1 MAKSRSGVGQSTL
14 PGVAGAPA
22 DGTTGFPT
30 PRPSTLATPRRFVWF
45 TPALGLLLGGY
56 LFFSKSFAYIHIPGT
71 PLFVGEVVLGIG
83 IVEVLQVRS
92 PWRRL
97 LATAPVLKVL
107 AAFMAVCAVRLI
119 RDLPVYQLDA
129 VRDSSIWY
137 YGIFAFLVAA
147 AALREP
153 TFVPRLLRWYRLAL
167 PWYFL
172 WAPFAIVLA
181 QVDSLAGINVPGT
194 GAPINSFRINDI
206 AVHLGVG
213 LAFLWLG
220 VDRLIEGYR
229 PRVLDAWLSVLGVLA
244 LLVAASQGRGPL
256 LAAAGTAVVAFAYL
270 PAGRRRRLVFS
281 VTAGLLAV
289 LVLVWALNLRLEG
302 KRRDVS
308 LQQLTANLVSIAG
321 SRQSEELSGTVEWRE
336 GLWRQ
341 VLDDMLSS
349 QAWLT
354 GLGFG
359 PILPE
364 RYEVDIGNTND
375 NPNSQ
380 PLRSVHNSHLTIL
393 ARVGFPG
400 LALWLLLWLALAVQL
415 IRWVRRRPGG
425 VRDPANA
432 LGVWYLASVVGF
444 LIGAYFDPSLEGP
457 HACIWLFTLV
467 GLAAAHTMVARARP
481 EVAAPALLPTAV
493 SARPA
498 AISPAAISPA
508 GMWARAKHLAGRLGW
523 GMADQAMSSLTNFG
537 VSVYVARTLG
547 TVEFGAF
554 ALAFAT
560 YLIVLA
566 ASRGLATDALAVR
579 YSDVEPE
586 RWRRAVASA
595 SGTATTV
602 GLIAGAGCVIAG
614 LWFGESTGAALLGLG
629 LTLPGVL
636 LQDSWRHAFFSA
648 GKGRLAF
655 FNDLTWAVTLVPAMA
670 VMVVSGH
677 AAVGWFMLAWGGS
690 ACFAAAVGA
699 FQARLIPRPTESVQ
713 WLRQHRD
720 LAVRYLGES
729 LSLSSASQIRL
740 YGLAAI
746 AGLAAAG
753 SLRAAELL
761 LGPLNTAIMGIAMMA
776 VPEAAVLLRR
786 SLRRLQPF
794 CLLLSCLGAGGA
806 LTWGMV
812 LLLLP
817 DSVGEQILHSAWYT
831 ASALLVPVTLAVAG
845 FGFSI
850 GAWAGVRALGAAS
863 RSLRAQVIGSVVYLT
878 GALGGTAIS
887 GAAGAAWGSAAGT
900 LLGAGVWWWEF
911 HQGVRDAS
919 SAGRDASAPD
929 EREPEPAELG

>member
-1 MAKSRSGVGQSTL
+1 VADPGHGTSR
-14 PGVAGAPA
+14 
-22 DGTTGFPT
+22 FPFI
-30 PRPSTLATPRRFVWF
+30 RPSPPARPRHFIWF
-45 TPALGLLLGGY
+45 TPTLGLLLCGY
-56 LFFSKSFAYIHIPGT
+56 LFFSKSFAYLHIPGT
-71 PLFVGEVVLGIG
+71 PLFIGEVVLGIG
-83 IVEVLQVRS
+83 VVEVLMVRS
-92 PWRRL
+92 PWRNL

-107 AAFMAVCAVRLI
+107 AVFMAVCSVRLA

-129 VRDSSIWY
+129 IRDSSIWY

-153 TFVPRLLRWYRLAL
+153 TFVPRLLRWYRQVL

-181 QVDSLAGINVPGT
+181 QVDGLAGISVPGT
-194 GAPINSFRINDI
+194 DTPINSFRFNDI
-206 AVHLGVG
+206 AVHLGLG

-220 VDRLIEGYR
+220 LDRLVEGHR
-229 PRVLDAWLSVLGVLA
+229 QRGRDAWLSILGVLA
-244 LLVAASQGRGPL
+244 LLVAASQSRGGF
-256 LAAAGTAVVAFAYL
+256 LAALATGAIAFAYL

-281 VTAGLLAV
+281 VTGGLLVV
-289 LVLVWALNLRLEG
+289 LTLVWALDLRLQGE
-302 KRRDVS
+302 RRDVS
-308 LQQLTANLVSIAG
+308 LQQLTDNVASIAG
-321 SRQSEELSGTVEWRE
+321 STENEELSGTVQWRE
-336 GLWRQ
+336 GFWEQ
-341 VLDDMLSS
+341 VLNDLLSS
-349 QAWLT
+349 QAWLN
-354 GLGFG
+354 GIGFG

-364 RYEVDIGNTND
+364 RYEVDVGNTNND
-375 NPNSQ
+375 SNAQ

-400 LALWLLLWLALAVQL
+400 FGLWILLWLTLGMQL
-415 IRWVRRRPGG
+415 FLWVRRRPGG
-425 VRDPANA
+425 VRDPNTA
-432 LGVWYLASVVGF
+432 LGVWYLAGVVGF

-457 HACIWLFTLV
+457 HAGIWLFTLV
-467 GLAAAHTMVARARP
+467 GLAAAHSRVAARARP
-481 EVAAPALLPTAV
+481 EAAGAVRWPTAV
-493 SARPA
+493 PARLA
-498 AISPAAISPA
+498 ALSPAAL
-508 GMWARAKHLAGRLGW
+508 WAHARHLTGRLGW
-523 GMADQAMSSLTNFG
+523 GVADQAMSSLTNFG
-537 VSVYVARTLG
+537 VSIYVARTLG

-554 ALAFAT
+554 SLAFAT

-579 YSDVEPE
+579 YSGVELGQ
-586 RWRRAVASA
+586 WRRAVASA
-595 SGTATTV
+595 SGTAATV

-614 LWFGESTGAALLGLG
+614 LWFGQSTGAALLGLG
-629 LTLPGVL
+629 LTLPGLL
-636 LQDSWRHAFFSA
+636 LQDSWRFAFFSA

-655 FNDLTWAVTLVPAMA
+655 VNDLVWALALVPAMLI
-670 VMVVSGH
+670 MVVSGRST
-677 AAVGWFMLAWGGS
+677 VGWFMLAWGGS
-690 ACFAAAVGA
+690 AGFAAVVGA
-699 FQARLIPRPTESVQ
+699 FQARLVPRPTEAVH

-720 LAVRYLGES
+720 LALRYLGES

-806 LTWGMV
+806 IVWGMI

-817 DSVGEQILHSAWYT
+817 DSVGQQILHSAWYP

-878 GALGGTAIS
+878 GAFGGTVVG

-900 LLGAGVWWWEF
+900 LIGAGVWWWEL
-911 HQGVRDAS
+911 HQGVRDAES
-919 SAGRDASAPD
+919 EKRDA
-929 EREPEPAELG
+929 EPAELDIEPLGLG

>member
-1 MAKSRSGVGQSTL
+1 V
-14 PGVAGAPA
+14 VDA
-22 DGTTGFPT
+22 DHGTGRFPSA
-30 PRPSTLATPRRFVWF
+30 RPSPPARPRHFVWF

-97 LATAPVLKVL
+97 LASAPVLKVL
-107 AAFMAVCAVRLI
+107 AAFMAVCSIRLF

-153 TFVPRLLRWYRLAL
+153 TFVPRLLRWYRLVL

-172 WAPFAIVLA
+172 WAPFAVALA
-181 QVDSLAGINVPGT
+181 QVDALTAISVPGT
-194 GAPINSFRINDI
+194 GTPINVFRINDI
-206 AVHLGVG
+206 AVHLGLG
-213 LAFLWLG
+213 LTFLWLG

-229 PRVLDAWLSVLGVLA
+229 PRVRDAWLSVVGVLG
-244 LLVAASQGRGPL
+244 LLVAASQSRGGF

-270 PAGRRRRLVFS
+270 PAGRRRRLVFT
-281 VTAGLLAV
+281 VTAGLLVV
-289 LVLVWALNLRLEG
+289 LTVVWTLDLRIPGE
-302 KRRDVS
+302 RRDVS
-308 LQQLTANLVSIAG
+308 LQQLTANMASIAG
-321 SRQSEELSGTVEWRE
+321 SQENEELSGTVEWRE
-336 GLWRQ
+336 GFWRQ
-341 VLDDMLSS
+341 VVNDLLSS
-349 QAWLT
+349 EAWLT

-364 RYEVDIGNTND
+364 RYEVDVGNTNN
-375 NPNSQ
+375 NPNAQ

-400 LALWLLLWLALAVQL
+400 LALWLLLWLTLAVQL

-457 HACIWLFTLV
+457 HAGIWLFTLV
-467 GLAAAHTMVARARP
+467 GLGAAHSMVVRARP
-481 EVAAPALLPTAV
+481 EVAVPARWPTAV
-493 SARPA
+493 PARLA
-498 AISPAAISPA
+498 AISPAA
-508 GMWARAKHLAGRLGW
+508 MWTRARHLAGRLGW

-579 YSDVEPE
+579 YSGVEPE

-602 GLIAGAGCVIAG
+602 GLIAGAGCAIAG
-614 LWFGESTGAALLGLG
+614 LWLGESTGAALLGLG
-629 LTLPGVL
+629 LTLPGLL
-636 LQDSWRHAFFSA
+636 LQDSWRFAFFSA

-655 FNDLTWAVTLVPAMA
+655 VNDLTWAVALVPAMA
-670 VMVVSGH
+670 VMVESGH
-677 AAVGWFMLAWGGS
+677 GSVGWFMLAWGGS
-690 ACFAAAVGA
+690 ACFAAVIGA
-699 FQARLIPRPTESVQ
+699 FQTRLVPRPTESVQ

-720 LAVRYLGES
+720 LAIRYLGES

-806 LTWGMV
+806 LAWGMV

-817 DSVGEQILHSAWYT
+817 DSVGEQILHSAWYA

-845 FGFSI
+845 FGFSV

-863 RSLRAQVIGSVVYLT
+863 RSLRAQAIGSVVYLT
-878 GALGGTAIS
+878 GAFVGTAIG
-887 GAAGAAWGSAAGT
+887 GAAGAAWGSAAGA
-900 LLGAGVWWWEF
+900 LIGAGVWWWEL

-919 SAGRDASAPD
+919 LAERDAAAPD

>member
-1 MAKSRSGVGQSTL
+1 MARSQSDAGQSTL
-14 PGVAGAPA
+14 PEVAAAPGHGASRFPPA
-22 DGTTGFPT
+22 
-30 PRPSTLATPRRFVWF
+30 RPSPRARPRHFVWF

-56 LFFSKSFAYIHIPGT
+56 LFFSKSFAYLHIPGT

-83 IVEVLQVRS
+83 IVEVLMVRS

-107 AAFMAVCAVRLI
+107 AVLMAVCTVRLA

-137 YGIFAFLVAA
+137 YGVFAFLAAA

-153 TFVPRLLRWYRLAL
+153 TFVPRLLRWYRQVL

-181 QVDSLAGINVPGT
+181 QVDGLAAISVPGT
-194 GAPINSFRINDI
+194 STPINSFRFNDI
-206 AVHLGVG
+206 AVHLGLG

-220 VDRLIEGYR
+220 VDRLIDEHR
-229 PRVLDAWLSVLGVLA
+229 QPVRDAWLSVLGVLA
-244 LLVAASQGRGPL
+244 LLVAASQSRGGF
-256 LAAAGTAVVAFAYL
+256 LAALATAAVAFVYL

-281 VTAGLLAV
+281 VTAGLLVV
-289 LVLVWALNLRLEG
+289 LTTVWALDLRIQGE
-302 KRRDVS
+302 RRDVS
-308 LQQLTANLVSIAG
+308 LQQLTANIASLTG
-321 SRQSEELSGTVEWRE
+321 SQENEELSGTVQWRE
-336 GLWRQ
+336 GFWEQ
-341 VLDDMLSS
+341 VLGDLLSS
-349 QAWLT
+349 EAWLT

-364 RYEVDIGNTND
+364 RYEVDVGNTNND
-375 NPNSQ
+375 PNVQ

-400 LALWLLLWLALAVQL
+400 FGLWVLLWLVLGVQL
-415 IRWVRRRPGG
+415 VRSVRRRPGG
-425 VRDPANA
+425 VRDPSAA

-457 HACIWLFTLV
+457 HAGIWLFTLV
-467 GLAAAHTMVARARP
+467 GLGAAHSMVARAQP
-481 EVAAPALLPTAV
+481 EAARAARWPIAVPARL
-493 SARPA
+493 A
-498 AISPAAISPA
+498 AISPAAL
-508 GMWARAKHLAGRLGW
+508 WAHARHLAGRLGW
-523 GMADQAMSSLTNFG
+523 GVADQAMSSLTNFG
-537 VSVYVARTLG
+537 VSIYVARTLG

-554 ALAFAT
+554 SLAFAT

-579 YSDVEPE
+579 YSGAELG
-586 RWRRAVASA
+586 RWRQAVASA
-595 SGTATTV
+595 TGTATTV

-614 LWFGESTGAALLGLG
+614 LWFGQSTGAALLGLG
-629 LTLPGVL
+629 LTLPGLL
-636 LQDSWRHAFFSA
+636 LQDSWRFAFFSA

-655 FNDLTWAVTLVPAMA
+655 VNDLVWALALVPAML
-670 VMVVSGH
+670 VMVGSGH
-677 AAVGWFMLAWGGS
+677 SAVGWFMLAWGGS
-690 ACFAAAVGA
+690 AGLAAVVGA
-699 FQARLIPRPTESVQ
+699 FQARLVPRPTESVH
-713 WLRQHRD
+713 WLRRHRD
-720 LAVRYLGES
+720 LALRYLGES

-794 CLLLSCLGAGGA
+794 CLLLSGLGAGGA
-806 LTWGMV
+806 LVWGMA

-817 DSVGEQILHSAWYT
+817 DSVGQQILHSAWYP

-863 RSLRAQVIGSVVYLT
+863 RSLRAQVIGSVVYLA
-878 GALGGTAIS
+878 GAFGGTVVG

-900 LLGAGVWWWEF
+900 LIGAGVWWWEL
-911 HQGVRDAS
+911 HQGVRDAES
-919 SAGRDASAPD
+919 VKRDA
-929 EREPEPAELG
+929 EPAELDIEPLGLG

>member
-1 MAKSRSGVGQSTL
+1 V
-14 PGVAGAPA
+14 VDA
-22 DGTTGFPT
+22 DHGTGRFPSA
-30 PRPSTLATPRRFVWF
+30 RPSPPARPRHFVWF

-97 LATAPVLKVL
+97 LASAPVLKVL
-107 AAFMAVCAVRLI
+107 AAFMAVCSIRLF

-153 TFVPRLLRWYRLAL
+153 TFVPRLLRWYRLVL

-172 WAPFAIVLA
+172 WAPFAVALA
-181 QVDSLAGINVPGT
+181 QVDALTAISVPGT
-194 GAPINSFRINDI
+194 GTPINVFRINDI
-206 AVHLGVG
+206 AVHLGLG
-213 LAFLWLG
+213 LTFLWLG

-229 PRVLDAWLSVLGVLA
+229 PRVRDAWLSVVGVLG
-244 LLVAASQGRGPL
+244 LLVAASQSRGGF

-270 PAGRRRRLVFS
+270 PAGRRRRLVFT
-281 VTAGLLAV
+281 VTAGLLVV
-289 LVLVWALNLRLEG
+289 LTVVWTLDLRIPGE
-302 KRRDVS
+302 RRDVS
-308 LQQLTANLVSIAG
+308 LQQLTANMASIAG
-321 SRQSEELSGTVEWRE
+321 SQENEELSGTVEWRE
-336 GLWRQ
+336 GFWRQ
-341 VLDDMLSS
+341 VVNDLLSS
-349 QAWLT
+349 EAWLT

-364 RYEVDIGNTND
+364 RYEVDVGNTNN
-375 NPNSQ
+375 NPNAQ

-400 LALWLLLWLALAVQL
+400 LALWLLLWLTLAVQL

-457 HACIWLFTLV
+457 HAGIWLFTLV
-467 GLAAAHTMVARARP
+467 GLGAAHSMVARARP
-481 EVAAPALLPTAV
+481 EVAVPARWPTAV
-493 SARPA
+493 PARLA
-498 AISPAAISPA
+498 AISPAA
-508 GMWARAKHLAGRLGW
+508 MWTRARHLAGRLGW

-579 YSDVEPE
+579 YSGVEPE

-602 GLIAGAGCVIAG
+602 GLIAGAGCAIAG
-614 LWFGESTGAALLGLG
+614 LWLGESTGAALLGLG
-629 LTLPGVL
+629 LTLPGLL
-636 LQDSWRHAFFSA
+636 LQDSWRFAFFSA

-655 FNDLTWAVTLVPAMA
+655 VNDLTWAVALVPAMA
-670 VMVVSGH
+670 VMVESGH
-677 AAVGWFMLAWGGS
+677 GSVGWFMLAWGGS
-690 ACFAAAVGA
+690 ACFAAVIGA
-699 FQARLIPRPTESVQ
+699 FQTRLVPRPTESVQ

-720 LAVRYLGES
+720 LAIRYLGES

-806 LTWGMV
+806 LAWGMV

-817 DSVGEQILHSAWYT
+817 DSVGEQILHSAWYA

-845 FGFSI
+845 FGFSV

-863 RSLRAQVIGSVVYLT
+863 RSLRAQAIGSVVYLT
-878 GALGGTAIS
+878 GAFVGTAIG
-887 GAAGAAWGSAAGT
+887 GAAGAAWGSAAGA
-900 LLGAGVWWWEF
+900 LIGAGVWWWEL

-919 SAGRDASAPD
+919 LAERDAAAPD

>member
-1 MAKSRSGVGQSTL
+1 V
-14 PGVAGAPA
+14 VDA
-22 DGTTGFPT
+22 DHGTGRFPSA
-30 PRPSTLATPRRFVWF
+30 RPSPPARPRHFVWF

-97 LATAPVLKVL
+97 LASAPVLKVL
-107 AAFMAVCAVRLI
+107 AAFMAVCSIRLF

-153 TFVPRLLRWYRLAL
+153 TFVPRLLRWYRLVL

-172 WAPFAIVLA
+172 WAPFAVALA
-181 QVDSLAGINVPGT
+181 QVDALTAISVPGT
-194 GAPINSFRINDI
+194 GTPINVFRINDI
-206 AVHLGVG
+206 AVHLGLG
-213 LAFLWLG
+213 LTFLWLG

-229 PRVLDAWLSVLGVLA
+229 PRVRDAWLSVVGVLG
-244 LLVAASQGRGPL
+244 LLVAASQSRGGF

-270 PAGRRRRLVFS
+270 PAGRRRRLVFT
-281 VTAGLLAV
+281 VTAGLLVV
-289 LVLVWALNLRLEG
+289 LTVVWTLDLRIPGE
-302 KRRDVS
+302 RRDVS
-308 LQQLTANLVSIAG
+308 LQQLTANMASIAG
-321 SRQSEELSGTVEWRE
+321 SQENEELSGTVEWRE
-336 GLWRQ
+336 GFWRQ
-341 VLDDMLSS
+341 VVNDLLSS
-349 QAWLT
+349 EAWLT

-364 RYEVDIGNTND
+364 RYEVDVGNTNN
-375 NPNSQ
+375 NPNAQ

-400 LALWLLLWLALAVQL
+400 LALWLLLWLTLAVQL

-457 HACIWLFTLV
+457 HAGIWLFTLV
-467 GLAAAHTMVARARP
+467 GLGAAHSMVVRARP
-481 EVAAPALLPTAV
+481 EVAVPARWPTAV
-493 SARPA
+493 PARLA
-498 AISPAAISPA
+498 AISPAA
-508 GMWARAKHLAGRLGW
+508 MWTRARHLAGRLGW

-579 YSDVEPE
+579 YSGVEPE

-602 GLIAGAGCVIAG
+602 GLIAGAGCAIAG
-614 LWFGESTGAALLGLG
+614 LWLGESTGAALLGLG
-629 LTLPGVL
+629 LTLPGLL
-636 LQDSWRHAFFSA
+636 LQDSWRFAFFSA

-655 FNDLTWAVTLVPAMA
+655 VNDLTWAVALVPAMA
-670 VMVVSGH
+670 VMVESGH
-677 AAVGWFMLAWGGS
+677 GSVGWFMLAWGGS
-690 ACFAAAVGA
+690 ACFAAVIGA
-699 FQARLIPRPTESVQ
+699 FQTRLVPRPTESVQ

-720 LAVRYLGES
+720 LAIRYLGES

-806 LTWGMV
+806 LAWGMV

-817 DSVGEQILHSAWYT
+817 DSVGEQILHSAWYA

-845 FGFSI
+845 FGFSV

-878 GALGGTAIS
+878 GAFVGTAIG
-887 GAAGAAWGSAAGT
+887 GAAGAAWGSAAGA
-900 LLGAGVWWWEF
+900 LIGAGVWWWEL

-919 SAGRDASAPD
+919 LAERDAAAPD

>member
-1 MAKSRSGVGQSTL
+1 MSPSTL
-14 PGVAGAPA
+14 PEAVADPGHEVSR
-22 DGTTGFPT
+22 FPST
-30 PRPSTLATPRRFVWF
+30 RPSRPRHFVWF

-56 LFFSKSFAYIHIPGT
+56 LFFSKSFAYLHIPGT

-83 IVEVLQVRS
+83 VVEVLMVPS

-107 AAFMAVCAVRLI
+107 AVFMAVCSVRLA
-119 RDLPVYQLDA
+119 RDLPMYQLDA

-153 TFVPRLLRWYRLAL
+153 TFVPRLLRWYRQVL

-181 QVDSLAGINVPGT
+181 QVDGLAGISVPGT
-194 GAPINSFRINDI
+194 DTPINSFRFNDI
-206 AVHLGVG
+206 AVHLGLG

-220 VDRLIEGYR
+220 VDRVVEGSR
-229 PRVLDAWLSVLGVLA
+229 QRGRDVWLSVLGTLA
-244 LLVAASQGRGPL
+244 LLVAASQSRGGF
-256 LAAAGTAVVAFAYL
+256 LAALATAAVAFVYL
-270 PAGRRRRLVFS
+270 PAARRRRLVFS
-281 VTAGLLAV
+281 VTGGLLVV
-289 LVLVWALNLRLEG
+289 LALVWALDLRLQGE
-302 KRRDVS
+302 RRDVS
-308 LQQLTANLVSIAG
+308 LQQVTANVASIAG
-321 SRQSEELSGTVEWRE
+321 SQENEELSGTVQWRE
-336 GLWRQ
+336 GFWQQ
-341 VLDDMLSS
+341 VLHDLLSS
-349 QAWLT
+349 QAWLN

-364 RYEVDIGNTND
+364 RYEVDVGNTNND
-375 NPNSQ
+375 PNVQ

-400 LALWLLLWLALAVQL
+400 FGLWVLLWLTMGVQL
-415 IRWVRRRPGG
+415 FRSVRRRPEG
-425 VRDPANA
+425 VRDPDAA
-432 LGVWYLASVVGF
+432 LGVWYLAGVVGF

-457 HACIWLFTLV
+457 HAGIWLFTLV
-467 GLAAAHTMVARARP
+467 GLGAVHSRVARARRP
-481 EVAAPALLPTAV
+481 EAVGATWWPTAV
-493 SARPA
+493 PARLA
-498 AISPAAISPA
+498 AVSPAAL
-508 GMWARAKHLAGRLGW
+508 WAHARHLVGRLGW
-523 GMADQAMSSLTNFG
+523 GVADQAMSSLTNFG
-537 VSVYVARTLG
+537 VSIYVARTLG

-554 ALAFAT
+554 SLAFAT

-579 YSDVEPE
+579 YSGVELG
-586 RWRRAVASA
+586 RWRQAVASA
-595 SGTATTV
+595 TGTATTV
-602 GLIAGAGCVIAG
+602 GLIAGAGCVLAG
-614 LWFGESTGAALLGLG
+614 LWFGQSTGAALVGLG
-629 LTLPGVL
+629 LTLPGLL
-636 LQDSWRHAFFSA
+636 LQDSWRFAFFSA
-648 GKGRLAF
+648 GKGRMAF
-655 FNDLTWAVTLVPAMA
+655 ANDLVWALALVPAMV
-670 VMVVSGH
+670 VMVMSGRST
-677 AAVGWFMLAWGGS
+677 VGWFMLAWGGS
-690 ACFAAAVGA
+690 ASFAAVVGA
-699 FQARLIPRPTESVQ
+699 FQARLVPRPTEAVH

-720 LAVRYLGES
+720 LALRYLGES

-786 SLRRLQPF
+786 SLHRLQPF

-806 LTWGMV
+806 LAWGMI

-817 DSVGEQILHSAWYT
+817 DSVGQQILHSAWYP

-863 RSLRAQVIGSVVYLT
+863 RSLRAQVIGSVVYLA
-878 GALGGTAIS
+878 GAFGGTAVG

-900 LLGAGVWWWEF
+900 LVGAGVWWWEL
-911 HQGVRDAS
+911 HQGVRDAQLVDQ
-919 SAGRDASAPD
+919 DA
-929 EREPEPAELG
+929 EPAERDAEPAGLG

>member
-1 MAKSRSGVGQSTL
+1 V
-14 PGVAGAPA
+14 VDA
-22 DGTTGFPT
+22 DHGTGRFPSA
-30 PRPSTLATPRRFVWF
+30 RPSPPARPRHFVWF

-97 LATAPVLKVL
+97 LASAPVLKVL
-107 AAFMAVCAVRLI
+107 AAFMAVCSIRLF

-153 TFVPRLLRWYRLAL
+153 TFVPRLLRWYRLVL

-172 WAPFAIVLA
+172 WAPFAVALA
-181 QVDSLAGINVPGT
+181 QVDALTAISVPGT
-194 GAPINSFRINDI
+194 GTPINVFRINDI
-206 AVHLGVG
+206 AVHLGLG
-213 LAFLWLG
+213 LTFLWLG

-229 PRVLDAWLSVLGVLA
+229 PRVRDAWLSVVGVLG
-244 LLVAASQGRGPL
+244 LLVAASQSRGGF

-270 PAGRRRRLVFS
+270 PAGRRRRLVFT
-281 VTAGLLAV
+281 VTAGLLVV
-289 LVLVWALNLRLEG
+289 LTVVWTLDLRIPGE
-302 KRRDVS
+302 RRDVS
-308 LQQLTANLVSIAG
+308 LQQLTANMASIAG
-321 SRQSEELSGTVEWRE
+321 SQENEELSGTVEWRE
-336 GLWRQ
+336 GFWRQ
-341 VLDDMLSS
+341 VVNDLLSS
-349 QAWLT
+349 EAWLT

-364 RYEVDIGNTND
+364 RYEVDVGNTNN
-375 NPNSQ
+375 NPNAQ

-400 LALWLLLWLALAVQL
+400 LALWLLLWLTLAVQL

-457 HACIWLFTLV
+457 HAGIWLFTLV
-467 GLAAAHTMVARARP
+467 GLGAAHSMVARARP
-481 EVAAPALLPTAV
+481 EVAVPARWPTAV
-493 SARPA
+493 PARLA
-498 AISPAAISPA
+498 AISPAA
-508 GMWARAKHLAGRLGW
+508 MWTRARHLAGRLGW

-579 YSDVEPE
+579 YSGVEPE

-602 GLIAGAGCVIAG
+602 GLIAGAGCAIAG
-614 LWFGESTGAALLGLG
+614 LWLGESTGAALLGLG
-629 LTLPGVL
+629 LTLPGLL
-636 LQDSWRHAFFSA
+636 LQDSWRFAFFSA

-655 FNDLTWAVTLVPAMA
+655 VNDLTWAVALVPAMA
-670 VMVVSGH
+670 VMVESGH
-677 AAVGWFMLAWGGS
+677 GSVGWFMLAWGGS
-690 ACFAAAVGA
+690 ACFAAVIGA
-699 FQARLIPRPTESVQ
+699 FQTRLVPRPTESVQ

-720 LAVRYLGES
+720 LAIRYLGES

-806 LTWGMV
+806 LAWGMV

-817 DSVGEQILHSAWYT
+817 DSVGEQILHSAWYA

-845 FGFSI
+845 FGFSV

-878 GALGGTAIS
+878 GAFVGTAIG
-887 GAAGAAWGSAAGT
+887 GAAGAAWGSAAGA
-900 LLGAGVWWWEF
+900 LIGAGVWWWEL

-919 SAGRDASAPD
+919 LAERDAAAPD

>member
-1 MAKSRSGVGQSTL
+1 V
-14 PGVAGAPA
+14 VDA
-22 DGTTGFPT
+22 DHGTGRFPSA
-30 PRPSTLATPRRFVWF
+30 RPSPPARPRHFVWF

-97 LATAPVLKVL
+97 LASAPVLKVL
-107 AAFMAVCAVRLI
+107 AAFMAVCSIRLF

-153 TFVPRLLRWYRLAL
+153 TFVPRLLRWYRLVL

-172 WAPFAIVLA
+172 WAPFAVALA
-181 QVDSLAGINVPGT
+181 QVDALTAISVPGT
-194 GAPINSFRINDI
+194 GTPINVFRINDI
-206 AVHLGVG
+206 AVHLGLG
-213 LAFLWLG
+213 LTFLWLG

-229 PRVLDAWLSVLGVLA
+229 PRVRDAWLSVVGVLG
-244 LLVAASQGRGPL
+244 LLVAASQSRGGF

-270 PAGRRRRLVFS
+270 PAGRRRRLVFT
-281 VTAGLLAV
+281 VTAGLLVV
-289 LVLVWALNLRLEG
+289 LTVVWTLDLRIPGE
-302 KRRDVS
+302 RRDVS
-308 LQQLTANLVSIAG
+308 LQQLTANMASIAG
-321 SRQSEELSGTVEWRE
+321 SQENEELSGTVEWRE
-336 GLWRQ
+336 GFWRQ
-341 VLDDMLSS
+341 VVNDLLSS
-349 QAWLT
+349 EAWLT

-364 RYEVDIGNTND
+364 RYEVDVGNTNN
-375 NPNSQ
+375 NPNAQ

-400 LALWLLLWLALAVQL
+400 LALWLLLWLTLAVQL

-457 HACIWLFTLV
+457 HAGIWLFTLV
-467 GLAAAHTMVARARP
+467 GLGAAHSMVVRARP
-481 EVAAPALLPTAV
+481 EVAVPARWPTAV
-493 SARPA
+493 PARLA
-498 AISPAAISPA
+498 AISPAA
-508 GMWARAKHLAGRLGW
+508 MWTRARHLAGRLGW

-579 YSDVEPE
+579 YSGVEPE

-602 GLIAGAGCVIAG
+602 GLIAGAGCAIAG
-614 LWFGESTGAALLGLG
+614 LWLGESTGAALLGLG
-629 LTLPGVL
+629 LTLPGLL
-636 LQDSWRHAFFSA
+636 LQDSWRFAFFSA

-655 FNDLTWAVTLVPAMA
+655 VNDLTWAVALVPAMA
-670 VMVVSGH
+670 VMVESGH
-677 AAVGWFMLAWGGS
+677 GSVGWFMLAWGGS
-690 ACFAAAVGA
+690 ACFAAVIGA
-699 FQARLIPRPTESVQ
+699 FQTRLVPRPTESVQ

-720 LAVRYLGES
+720 LAIRYLGES

-806 LTWGMV
+806 LAWGMV

-817 DSVGEQILHSAWYT
+817 DSVGEQILHSAWYA

-845 FGFSI
+845 FGFSV

-878 GALGGTAIS
+878 GAFVGTAIG

-900 LLGAGVWWWEF
+900 LIGAGVWWWEL

-919 SAGRDASAPD
+919 LAERDAAAPD